1 MKRSQLFGYVT
12 AGSFSNPLPCEILC
26 NLPVMFPKAETNAV
40 VAWGQLLLVILTVM
54 YLRTAES
61 RLMCPAGL
69 SHYSAFF
76 SGFCCFVAFC
86 STWTWACK
94 LVKLFL
100 SETVIIPHFH
110 CTYLWAEYF
119 RGPSLVPVWKK
130 KKKKMGFLFSWHRF
144 LCVFLCQSY
153 DNCDVIS
160 LFCMEYKVRKMPHL
174 EPQQKERHP
183 LML

>member
-40 VAWGQLLLVILTVM
+40 VAWGQLLLVILTVV

-76 SGFCCFVAFC
+76 LGFSCFVAFC

-110 CTYLWAEYF
+110 CTCTKELNTFGAK
-119 RGPSLVPVWKK
+119 SSSCLKTKK
-130 KKKKMGFLFSWHRF
+130 KKRVSCSADTDSSVSS
-144 LCVFLCQSY
+144 CVSHIIIVVLLAC
-153 DNCDVIS
+153 
-160 LFCMEYKVRKMPHL
+160 FCMEEKVRKIPHL
-174 EPQQKERHP
+174 EPQQKERQP
-183 LML
+183 LM